1 MSYPVTT
8 PPGAYTW
15 SDSDFD
21 TPPGGERPK
30 PVEPA
35 FQGAIGKGVT
45 FDKAQRIA
53 INQEVKKFLKGDV
66 CNLNMGGVS
75 VQTDGNGVFIDFPK
89 IKRANQVNPKH
100 LKVYMV
106 MDGDEDTKI
115 ATANDLIDK
124 ALKSQSRFHPM
135 HVPMDVNQFLGTLNY
150 GDTPDFDDLFET
162 MNDIIPGTSDGG
174 VPPFGIAHETNGYR
188 ITFPYVGGHGA
199 VQPTLESAEKL
210 QLFLFKLLHGTLP
223 DEAGVRISGN
233 ETVHPVI
240 TPVLGHPE
248 LKYFIHVAGL
258 ELYFGTEA
266 SAKAALAV
274 LGASRG
280 ASVAARRIGVLLS
293 RLRL

>member
-1 MSYPVTT
+1 
-8 PPGAYTW
+8 
-15 SDSDFD
+15 
-21 TPPGGERPK
+21 
-30 PVEPA
+30 
-35 FQGAIGKGVT
+35 
-45 FDKAQRIA
+45 
-53 INQEVKKFLKGDV
+53 
-66 CNLNMGGVS
+66 
-75 VQTDGNGVFIDFPK
+75 
-89 IKRANQVNPKH
+89 
-100 LKVYMV
+100 MV